1 MGAYFMMFPFAR
13 IITLIPFFPFI
24 IRVPASIFL
33 LIWFITQVNS
43 GIMSGISGNVIG
55 GVAWWA
61 HIFGFIAGAL
71 LYKKFV
77 RKKKYVY
84 YY

>member
-1 MGAYFMMFPFAR
+1 
-13 IITLIPFFPFI
+13 
-24 IRVPASIFL
+24 
-33 LIWFITQVNS
+33 
-43 GIMSGISGNVIG
+43 MSGISGNVIG